1 MYLTHFGLTE
11 LPFTLTPNTNF
22 YVDLP
27 CHHDAFQVLTTAL
40 KMGEGF
46 IKVTGE
52 VGTGKT
58 LICRRLLN
66 ELPDEFIAAYIPD
79 PYLTP
84 PELRWSLA
92 SELGMPLSEDIN
104 QQQLMQ
110 QLQLHLITLASQGK
124 SVVLIVDEA
133 QALPFESLEALRLF
147 TNFETEQNKLVQV
160 VLFAQSELDNRLA
173 EAELRQLRQ
182 RISFSYKLRPLSD
195 KEIELYIDRRLLTA
209 GYSKSSHLFSTAA
222 IHTLVKASR
231 GIPRLV
237 NILCHKALLLCY
249 GEGQKEVSKKHL
261 QGAIFD
267 TDDATPVGGL
277 SNTLSESFSGN
288 VLWLSV
294 LVSVSTAV
302 IIGGLG
308 WWMMSGTAP

>member
-1 MYLTHFGLTE
+1 MYLTHFGLKE
-11 LPFTLTPNTNF
+11 LPFTLTPNTSF

-40 KMGEGF
+40 NMGEGF

-66 ELPDEFIAAYIPD
+66 ELTDEFITAYIPN

-84 PELRWSLA
+84 AELRGALA
-92 SELGMPLSEDIN
+92 SELGMEQSDETNP
-104 QQQLMQ
+104 QQLMQ
-110 QLQLHLITLASQGK
+110 QLQQHLLQLAKAGK

-133 QALPFESLEALRLF
+133 QALPFDSLEALRLF
-147 TNFETEQNKLVQV
+147 TNFETEQRKLVQV

-173 EAELRQLRQ
+173 QPQLRQLRQ

-195 KEIELYIDRRLLTA
+195 KEIGLYIDRRLLTA
-209 GYSKSSHLFSTAA
+209 GYNKSGQLFSASATRA
-222 IHTLVKASR
+222 LVKASR

-237 NILCHKALLLCY
+237 NILCHKALMLCY
-249 GEGQKEVSKKHL
+249 GQGQKEVNKKHL
-261 QGAIFD
+261 LGAIAD
-267 TDDATPVGGL
+267 TEDATSTFLSMSLPWWGL
-277 SNTLSESFSGN
+277 
-288 VLWLSV
+288 
-294 LVSVSTAV
+294 LVSGVV
-302 IIGGLG
+302 GLG
-308 WWMMSGTAP
+308 GMVAWLMFGSTQ

>member
-1 MYLTHFGLTE
+1 MYLTHFGLKE

-66 ELPDEFIAAYIPD
+66 ELPDGFITAYIPN

-84 PELRWSLA
+84 EELRWALA
-92 SELGMPLSEDIN
+92 GELGLAHRDDIN

-110 QLQLHLITLASQGK
+110 ELQQHLMGLAKSGK
-124 SVVLIVDEA
+124 SVILIVDEA

-147 TNFETEQNKLVQV
+147 TNLETEQSKLVQV
-160 VLFAQSELDNRLA
+160 VLFAQSELDKRLA
-173 EAELRQLRQ
+173 LPELRQLRQ
-182 RISFSYKLRPLSD
+182 RISFSYKLRPLTD
-195 KEIELYIDRRLLTA
+195 REICLYIDRRLLTA
-209 GYSKSSHLFSTAA
+209 GYGNSRQLFSKAA
-222 IHTLVKASR
+222 TKLLVKASR

-237 NILCHKALLLCY
+237 NILCHKALMLCY
-249 GEGQKEVSKKHL
+249 GQGQQEISKKHL
-261 QGAIFD
+261 NAAILD
-267 TDDATPVGGL
+267 TEDAMS
-277 SNTLSESFSGN
+277 SNGVDARL
-288 VLWLSV
+288 LWLLAGGVIAVASGIGV
-294 LVSVSTAV
+294 LS
-302 IIGGLG
+302 
-308 WWMMSGTAP
+308 WWLMSGVAP